1 LINYKVA
8 SLLSDLSIV
17 AGQSELSMT
26 LHCPISKKEG
36 AHFEETTIKAEV
48 CTGAAHFLGK

>member
-1 LINYKVA
+1 VA